1 MCQNVSNA
9 ILAWF
14 NFQAKFPSRSG
25 VWVQGEWQKNARASE
40 GLKDIGHSTSMD
52 NLILGASS
60 VTIFYLIHYDSLL
73 QNMSSFLLQNTTVL
87 LQNAAVIT
95 NCDSTPMLC
104 DSAFNSNNVKT
115 ILTILKTNNR
125 VFQISSIPFF
135 SQKQNNVFHVMELQI

>member
-1 MCQNVSNA
+1 
-9 ILAWF
+9 
-14 NFQAKFPSRSG
+14 
-25 VWVQGEWQKNARASE
+25 
-40 GLKDIGHSTSMD
+40 MD

-60 VTIFYLIHYDSLL
+60 VTIFYLIDYDSLL

-104 DSAFNSNNVKT
+104 DSAFNSNSVKT

-135 SQKQNNVFHVMELQI
+135 SQKQNNVFHVMELQV